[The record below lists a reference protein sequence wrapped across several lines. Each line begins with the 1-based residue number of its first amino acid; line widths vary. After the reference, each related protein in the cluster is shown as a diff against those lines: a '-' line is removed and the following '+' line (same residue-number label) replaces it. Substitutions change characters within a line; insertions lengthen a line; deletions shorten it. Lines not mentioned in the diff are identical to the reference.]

1 MACWSHP
8 RASSSPR
15 SRRPGARP
23 RALAVPP
30 PWMRTHDTPW
40 MGRSGRARST
50 PSAANDRPFSL
61 SPSPFP
67 PNYGDHHSWPST
79 ARWWPSVSLKGALS
93 HSPPSLYKR
102 SRPSS
107 SLSLLYPR
115 SCSPD
120 LATVRHSGAP
130 RASPSAPHHPGWT
143 TRHQSNLPAR
153 RASLLVG
160 FLSCARLA
168 QGRRRSFCILAP
180 GCVKLIP
187 KNLVQKL
194 LKRDPWCICL
204 IMNQPYDNIL
214 DMDIFVF
221 QKINKLC
228 HDSLILWLST
238 TILFD

>member
-23 RALAVPP
+23 RALAAPP

-40 MGRSGRARST
+40 TGRSSRARST
-50 PSAANDRPFSL
+50 PSAANDQPFSL

-79 ARWWPSVSLKGALS
+79 AWWWPAVSLKGALS

-120 LATVRHSGAP
+120 LATVRRSGAP
-130 RASPSAPHHPGWT
+130 RASPSAHLAVRAPPSRLNHP
-143 TRHQSNLPAR
+143 SSVEPSCSPSLPAR
-153 RASLLVG
+153 RVPFLRTVSL
-160 FLSCARLA
+160 R
-168 QGRRRSFCILAP
+168 
-180 GCVKLIP
+180 
-187 KNLVQKL
+187 
-194 LKRDPWCICL
+194 
-204 IMNQPYDNIL
+204 
-214 DMDIFVF
+214 
-221 QKINKLC
+221 
-228 HDSLILWLST
+228 
-238 TILFD
+238 